1 MSKFKI
7 LVLLAILFAVGLA
20 ILFTPAAANGKDGD
34 MPVVLALKERAAV
47 MNRWLKIRMEKVLPQ
62 IMRRENID
70 MWVVICQEHNE
81 EPVYSTL
88 VPKPNMFAWRL
99 SMLIFN
105 DLGETGVERISINPF
120 GSGKFRSEMNDFY
133 TLAQVPDIADPWE
146 KLAGIIRDRNPQRIG
161 INESDT
167 FAFADGLTASL
178 KRKLVQA
185 LGPELSSRL
194 VSAERLAVG
203 WLEKRIPEEIET
215 YSQINAITHAIIAE
229 FFSRKVIT
237 PGVTTLDDLTWW
249 TREKFAELK
258 LGTWFQPIFY
268 VLRPQNSVLKDSQ
281 VIHFGDLLRCDVGVT
296 YLGLNSD
303 IQESAYVLRPN
314 EEDVPQGLKEAFK
327 KGNRLQDILTSE
339 FIEKRTG
346 NEVLA
351 AAVQKAKA
359 EGLKPLIYSHPLG
372 YHGHAAGPR
381 IGFSDM
387 QGGVPGI
394 GDYPLFYDTV
404 YAIELNVRA
413 TIPEWGKQEVT
424 IALEEDAVFTSHGI
438 YYLDGR
444 QTKFHLIK

>member
-1 MSKFKI
+1 MINLKRF
-7 LVLLAILFAVGLA
+7 VLTAIFFAVALT
-20 ILFTPAAANGKDGD
+20 ILLTPAAANNNGNN
-34 MPVVLALKERAAV
+34 MPAVLCLKERAAV
-47 MNRWLKIRMEKVLPQ
+47 MNQWLKIRMETVLPQ
-62 IMRRENID
+62 IMHRENID

-99 SMLIFN
+99 SMLVFF
-105 DLGETGVERISINPF
+105 DRGEAGIERISVNPF

-133 TLAQVPDIADPWE
+133 TLAQVPEVNDPWE
-146 KLAGIIRDRNPQRIG
+146 KLVWVIKDRNPQRIG

-178 KRKLVQA
+178 KHKLTQA

-229 FFSRKVIT
+229 VFSRQVIT

-249 TREKFAELK
+249 TREKIAELK
-258 LGTWFQPIFY
+258 LGTWFQPIYY
-268 VLRPQNSVLKDSQ
+268 VIRPQNSAFKDSQ

-303 IQESAYVLRPN
+303 IQESAYVLRPD

-346 NEVLA
+346 NEILA
-351 AAVQKAKA
+351 TAVQKANA
-359 EGLKPLIYSHPLG
+359 EGLNALIYSHPLG

-387 QGGVPGI
+387 QGGVPGL
-394 GDYPLFYDTV
+394 GDYPLYYDTV
-404 YAIELNVRA
+404 YAIELNVRV
-413 TIPEWGKQEVT
+413 TIPEWGNQEVT
-424 IALEEDAVFTSHGI
+424 IALEEDAVFTSQGI